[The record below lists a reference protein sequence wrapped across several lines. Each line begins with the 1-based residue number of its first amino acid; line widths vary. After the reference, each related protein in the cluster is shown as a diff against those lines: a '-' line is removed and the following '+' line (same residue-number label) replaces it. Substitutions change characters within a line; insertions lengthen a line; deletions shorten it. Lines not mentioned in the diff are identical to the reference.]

1 MSPGNEMPAQ
11 PSAVAPRIG
20 MRLWLTG
27 AFAAVSLIT
36 AGAVLLFGDNQQ
48 ALIASVLI
56 GILAGFLIAVAIS
69 HRVVR
74 LARAAAEMAGGSFD
88 APLNVSGPD
97 EIGDLARALD
107 SMRASLKES
116 FGVLTADRNKLAAI
130 FDGLTDAV
138 MVVDFEGPV
147 RFSNSAASRLLDAGG
162 RPPEVVRP
170 QLHRASELG
179 FSAHPAMRIG
189 DRAYAMT
196 ARSLPNERAV
206 LAVLRDR
213 TDELRRELAEADFVS
228 NAAHELRNPL
238 AGISG
243 AIEVLQSGAKNEP
256 KDRDHFLH
264 RLAEDADRMSRLT
277 QSLLTL
283 ARVESR
289 GAAESEI
296 VDVPAAFRDVVEA
309 VGAPPHVALEVEVEP
324 QLAATGDP
332 TLLRQVMIGLLTNAF
347 KNTPPPGTVTV
358 RGRHDGEAEV
368 ILEVKDTGTGI
379 PAAEIDRVFERFYRR
394 SESRKQE
401 GFGLGLAIARR
412 MVDVMGG
419 QIGAES
425 VEGEGSTFW
434 VRLPVA
440 QPSPT
445 PVA

>member
-1 MSPGNEMPAQ
+1 MSRSDENPAGAPPG
-11 PSAVAPRIG
+11 SLRIG

-36 AGAVLLFGDNQQ
+36 AAAVYTFGDNEQ
-48 ALIASVLI
+48 ALVAAVVI
-56 GILAGFLIAVAIS
+56 GVLAGFLIAVAIS

-74 LARAAAEMAGGSFD
+74 LARAAGEMAGGSFD
-88 APLNVSGPD
+88 APLRTAGPD

-116 FGVLTADRNKLAAI
+116 FGVLTADRNKLTAI

-147 RFSNSAASRLLDAGG
+147 RFSNSAASRLLDASGQ
-162 RPPEVVRP
+162 PPELALP
-170 QLHRASELG
+170 LLHRAAEVG
-179 FSAHPAMRIG
+179 FSSHPALRMG

-196 ARSLPNERAV
+196 ARSLPDERAV

-243 AIEVLQSGAKNEP
+243 AIEVLQGGAKDDPEA
-256 KDRDHFLH
+256 RDHFLK
-264 RLAEDADRMSRLT
+264 RLGEDAERMNRLT

-289 GAAESEI
+289 GAPESEL
-296 VDVPAAFRDVVEA
+296 VDVPLAIRDVVAACE
-309 VGAPPHVALEVEVEP
+309 APPHVDLVVDVES

-358 RGRHDGEAEV
+358 RGRHDTEGEV
-368 ILEVKDTGTGI
+368 ILEVIDTGTGI
-379 PAAEIDRVFERFYRR
+379 PAAELERVFERFYRR
-394 SESRKQE
+394 SESRNQE

-419 QIGAES
+419 RIGAES

-440 QPSPT
+440 KPSPT